1 MRDPLVIGSTS
12 VEAGQRGRADVPVMT
27 LLNGSELSL
36 SIHAIHGR
44 EDGPTICLLSTLH
57 GGEWF
62 SIEAL
67 RRVTSLLDPDALRG
81 TVLVVPVANP
91 LAFGLGTR
99 DTPGNSD
106 SPDMNRSF
114 GGRHTWSSD
123 QLADAVTTH
132 AINRSDCL
140 LDFHMGPWG
149 SAFQD
154 ILIGGDFPEP
164 AAEES
169 ERLALAFGSP
179 VIRRADIVKGFPG
192 PRSSIGYAG
201 GVRGIPAMGIE
212 IGGAGFSPKLEE
224 AWWNATVDGILA
236 VLGAMSMIDDPPDP
250 RPARQ
255 LIYRTSHRVN
265 PRHGGLLR
273 SRFGG
278 DQLGATVAAGTL
290 LGEVLSPYSNEVIEE
305 LRAPA
310 EGLLFY
316 VARDYPVE
324 PGGWAYGLASVAD
337 GARWIERNGS
347 EGVR

>member
-1 MRDPLVIGSTS
+1 
-12 VEAGQRGRADVPVMT
+12 MT
-27 LLNGSELSL
+27 LLNGSELNL
-36 SIHAIHGR
+36 SIHVIHGR
-44 EDGPTICLLSTLH
+44 DDGPTVCLLSTLH

-67 RRVTSLLDPDALRG
+67 RRITGMLDPEGLRG
-81 TVLVVPVANP
+81 TVLVIPVANP

-106 SPDMNRSF
+106 SPDMNRAF
-114 GGRHTWSSD
+114 GGRHTWSTD
-123 QLADAVTTH
+123 QLANAVAAN
-132 AINRSDCL
+132 AIDRSDCL

-154 ILIGGDFPEP
+154 VLIGADFPD
-164 AAEES
+164 AVAEKT
-169 ERLALAFGSP
+169 ERLAIAFGSP

-201 GVRGIPAMGIE
+201 GVRGIPAMGVE
-212 IGGAGFSPKLEE
+212 VGGAGFSPRLEE
-224 AWWNATVDGILA
+224 TWWDATVNGVLA
-236 VLGAMSMIDDPPDP
+236 VLGAMDMIDDAPDT

-265 PRHGGLLR
+265 PRNGGFLR

-278 DQLGATVAAGTL
+278 EHLGDHVSAGTL

-310 EGLLFY
+310 DGLLFY

-337 GARWIERNGS
+337 GARWIERSGS
-347 EGVR
+347 EEER